1 MKKILLT
8 TAFGTMA
15 LAAMAQS
22 GTNSP
27 YSQFGYGKIADL
39 SQGFNRGMN
48 GVGLAF
54 RESNQVNYS
63 NPASYSAIDS
73 LTFVFDVG
81 MSLQTTHFKENGKSK
96 NANNADFE
104 YAVGAF
110 RLVRN
115 VGMSFGF
122 LPYTNVGYSYSD
134 KTTVPDYNM
143 LPSTSSEVTNTLT
156 YTGSGGLRQFFIGAG
171 WKTPIKGLSVGVNAS
186 YLWGTV
192 SNNVTSVYSD
202 TYVRSL
208 AKQYSVSARS
218 YKIDFGAQ
226 YSRAIGKRDIAT
238 IGVTYSPGHKLNSAP
253 ECLVIASSS
262 QTSVNDTTKLAATGK
277 SSIPTQLGVGMS
289 LKHNRQWLIGLDYTL
304 QKWSSVEFPVYE
316 SYGGETVYRTQTDVF
331 NDRHRINAGV
341 EYCKK
346 EDGLR
351 FADRV
356 KYRFG
361 VGYTSPYLKVNGN
374 DGPKEFSMSAGV
386 GIPIVNSW
394 NNRSTLNIG
403 IQWQNMSGN
412 NLLTE
417 NTFLINVGLT
427 FNERWFAK
435 WKFE

>member
-1 MKKILLT
+1 MKKILLST
-8 TAFGTMA
+8 TLCAVA

-63 NPASYSAIDS
+63 NPASYSSIDS
-73 LTFVFDVG
+73 LTFIFDVG
-81 MSLQTTHFKENGKSK
+81 MSLQTTHFNENGKSK

-110 RLVRN
+110 RLIKN

-122 LPYTNVGYSYSD
+122 LPYSNVGYSFSD
-134 KTTVPDYNM
+134 NTTVPNYNM
-143 LPSTSSEVTNTLT
+143 LPSTSTEVTNTLT
-156 YTGSGGLRQFFIGAG
+156 YSGSGGLRQFFIGAG
-171 WKTPIKGLSVGVNAS
+171 WQTPVKGLSVGMNAS

-192 SNNVTSVYSD
+192 SNNVTSTYSD
-202 TYVRSL
+202 TYVRAL
-208 AKQYSVSARS
+208 AKQYSITARS
-218 YKIDFGAQ
+218 YKFDFGVQ
-226 YSRAIGKRDIAT
+226 YSHTLKNKDVAT
-238 IGVTYSPGHKLNSAP
+238 IGLTFSPGHKLNSNP
-253 ECLVIASSS
+253 ECLVISSSS
-262 QTSVNDTTKLAATGK
+262 QTTVNDTTKLTATGK
-277 SSIPTQLGVGMS
+277 SSLPTQWGVGLS
-289 LKHNRQWLIGLDYTL
+289 LKHNKQWLIGIDYTL
-304 QKWSSVEFPVYE
+304 QKWATVEFPVYE
-316 SYGGETVYRTQTDVF
+316 SYGGKTIYRTQTDVF
-331 NDRHRINAGV
+331 SNRHRVNAGA
-341 EYCKK
+341 EYCRK
-346 EDGLR
+346 EDGIR

-361 VGYTSPYLKVNGN
+361 MGYTSPYLKVNGN

-403 IQWQNMSGN
+403 VQWQNTSGK

-417 NTFLINVGLT
+417 NTFLINIGLT

-435 WKFE
+435 WKFN